1 MAVLPMKKITICA
14 MKRERKAILEKL
26 QALGMVEIE
35 TGSQETD
42 DFKKMNTNAQRAKYE
57 KRVQNTDEALE
68 ILDRYVPEKTSLFSS
83 LEGRREVDE
92 DDIRH
97 IIDNRLEYNRKVKKI
112 LEMNKDIASCE
123 AGIVK

>member
-42 DFKKMNTNAQRAKYE
+42 DFKKMNTNAPSTRNVRRTQMGHWRYSTGMFQR
-57 KRVQNTDEALE
+57 
-68 ILDRYVPEKTSLFSS
+68 
-83 LEGRREVDE
+83 RRPCFPVSKE
-92 DDIRH
+92 DG
-97 IIDNRLEYNRKVKKI
+97 K
-112 LEMNKDIASCE
+112 
-123 AGIVK
+123 

>member
-1 MAVLPMKKITICA
+1 MKKITICA

-42 DFKKMNTNAQRAKYE
+42 DFKKMNTNTQRAKYE
-57 KRVQNTDEALE
+57 KRVQDTDGALE

-83 LEGRREVDE
+83 LEGRREVDK

-97 IIDNRLEYNRKVKKI
+97 IIDNRLEYNRKGTKTSPAVKR
-112 LEMNKDIASCE
+112 A
-123 AGIVK
+123 